1 MALGF
6 VGPPAA
12 AGGPLLTNYR
22 RIYSLRPETATI
34 AASPG
39 RASDAKQRHSNASR
53 HGEETLPHR
62 RSQPPG
68 GPQTFRSA
76 LLGNRIPHAGAR
88 QELQRPSAVPTGRR
102 G

>member
-12 AGGPLLTNYR
+12 AGGPLLTNYH
-22 RIYSLRPETATI
+22 RIYSPRPETATI

-68 GPQTFRSA
+68 GPQTFRSTV
-76 LLGNRIPHAGAR
+76 LGNRVPHAAAG
-88 QELQRPSAVPTGRR
+88 QKLQRPSPLPPG
-102 G
+102 

>member
-1 MALGF
+1 MNARSKS
-6 VGPPAA
+6 PPTMLLAVVEAA
-12 AGGPLLTNYR
+12 FRGGPVLTNR
-22 RIYSLRPETATI
+22 HCTYSPRPETATI

-76 LLGNRIPHAGAR
+76 LLGNRIPHAAAG
-88 QELQRPSAVPTGRR
+88 QK
-102 G
+102 